1 MEFSAVGPV
10 EKVGESREA
19 KDIGGK
25 SSGGAGRSYAD
36 LGEELPSHSNTKH
49 HHGGRDQVR
58 ERC

>member
-1 MEFSAVGPV
+1 MSPV

-58 ERC
+58 ERY